1 MELCQICNPEVEDQF
16 DEDFL
21 PERGQTSHPR
31 QDALQISLSAL
42 DITLKDAF
50 NLCERQA
57 IIGEVMPNPNGDF
70 AYGINVGLEIGLAP
84 DAFVTGNSLFKS
96 FDGHLSMI
104 MGQRQIRE
112 AKQVDQIENDADHND
127 HANEEKNRGVHRD
140 ALNEVEDDTN
150 KHEAENES

>member
-57 IIGEVMPNPNGDF
+57 IVGEVMPNPNGDF
-70 AYGINVGLEIGLAP
+70 PNSINVGLEIGLAINTLVAGDP
-84 DAFVTGNSLFKS
+84 LFKS
-96 FDGHLSMI
+96 FGHLPMRS
-104 MGQRQIRE
+104 
-112 AKQVDQIENDADHND
+112 
-127 HANEEKNRGVHRD
+127 EERRVG
-140 ALNEVEDDTN
+140 
-150 KHEAENES
+150 